1 MDLAKRIDISF
12 PTAGLGFPGGTVVK
26 NPSASVGDARD
37 TVSIPGSGKC
47 PTPVFLPGKFH
58 GQRSLA
64 GYSPWGRRQS
74 DTTEHT
80 HNCRFSLPQKTKS
93 TQDSAMGQFP
103 LDHSY
108 RPRQVQKAYTHT
120 HTHRDHSQISLSLL
134 CAAQRTGLG
143 KLI

>member
-1 MDLAKRIDISF
+1 M
-12 PTAGLGFPGGTVVK
+12 
-26 NPSASVGDARD
+26 
-37 TVSIPGSGKC
+37 
-47 PTPVFLPGKFH
+47 FLPGKFH

-64 GYSPWGRRQS
+64 GYSPWGHRKV

-80 HNCRFSLPQKTKS
+80 HTHTDNCKFSLPRKTKS

-120 HTHRDHSQISLSLL
+120 HTHTHTHTDHSQISLSLL
-134 CAAQRTGLG
+134 WLSYCTELRPREIDLG
-143 KLI
+143 ASVRLGTKGNNLVVINLILAPGNSTHY